1 MDKRFYNIETSI
13 TKIDH
18 FGADNE
24 QIERLFAT
32 HSAAFRKDFTA
43 LDDKCN
49 LAIDGLNEMKDEVD
63 QLSTEINNF
72 KSTKRTTY
80 YEKPR
85 LESEL
90 AKISTE
96 TVTRSQHGREKGQ

>member
-1 MDKRFYNIETSI
+1 M
-13 TKIDH
+13 TKIEH
-18 FGADNE
+18 SGTDNAM
-24 QIERLFAT
+24 IENMFAT

-90 AKISTE
+90 AKISSE
-96 TVTRSQHGREKGQ
+96 TVIRSHHSKERG